1 MDLKHV
7 VYEDVDWMD
16 VLLDRTQWRLL
27 LNIRVVMALRV

>member
-16 VLLDRTQWRLL
+16 VSLDTAQWRLF
-27 LNIRVVMALRV
+27 LNVVMALRVQ